1 MHYKTQIGLWIPF
14 ETTLFEWHVKL
25 NDKIAEFNRQAEHIN
40 VVNLDSIWTWNLG
53 ENMDSDLK
61 YAAIAAAIGVAYC
74 STFLGSFSPIHC
86 RFILALVGV
95 FLVIVGSLA
104 GFGICLASGWYLTDL
119 SNLIPVL
126 MCAIGIDDMFVIC
139 NAVD

>member
-1 MHYKTQIGLWIPF
+1 MWVPF
-14 ETTLFEWHVKL
+14 LTILKWHDKL
-25 NDKIAEFNRQAEHIN
+25 NEKIFEFDRQAEHIN
-40 VVNLDSIWTWNLG
+40 VAILDSLWTWKLF
-53 ENMDSDLK
+53 ENMESDLR
-61 YAAIAAAIGVAYC
+61 YAAIAAAIGVTYC
-74 STFLGSFSPIHC
+74 ATFLGSFSPIHC

-95 FLVIVGSLA
+95 FLVIIGSLA